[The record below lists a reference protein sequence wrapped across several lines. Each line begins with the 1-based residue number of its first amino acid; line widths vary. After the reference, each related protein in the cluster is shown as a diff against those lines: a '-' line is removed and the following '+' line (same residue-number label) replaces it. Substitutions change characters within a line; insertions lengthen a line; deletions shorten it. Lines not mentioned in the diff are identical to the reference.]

1 MQVALETDAKSKDI
15 IFSLSRFL
23 GTTQFEVGIMTVR
36 QLWENYSRLIAEN
49 IEIQKQIEAQKNS
62 K

>member
-36 QLWENYSRLIAEN
+36 QLWGNYSRLIAEN

>member
-1 MQVALETDAKSKDI
+1 
-15 IFSLSRFL
+15 
-23 GTTQFEVGIMTVR
+23 MTVR

>member
-1 MQVALETDAKSKDI
+1 MQVALATDAKSKDI
-15 IFSLSRFL
+15 VFSLSRFL
-23 GTTQFEVGIMTVR
+23 SITQFEVGIMTVR

>member
-23 GTTQFEVGIMTVR
+23 GITQFEVGTMTVR
-36 QLWENYSRLIAEN
+36 QLWENYSRLIVEN
-49 IEIQKQIEAQKNS
+49 IEIQKQIDAQKNS